1 MTDESGAIVP
11 GASVTLTGP
20 AGVLKTAMASSD
32 GSFSFADLP
41 AGNYTVQA
49 SAPGLVLLEPARVS
63 ATAGSQTLHLVLSVA
78 AEKQQ
83 VTIEEHGAPTVST
96 EASANAS
103 AVVLSGSDLDALSD
117 NPDDLAADLQA
128 LAGPAAGP
136 NGGSISI
143 DGFSGGDLPP
153 KSSIREIRINQN
165 PFSPEYDQL
174 GLGRIEI
181 FTKPG
186 TDKFRGD
193 VGYNFANDKWNSRNA
208 YAAQKAPFHLN
219 EIRGSVSGPLARHAS
234 FNLNFAR
241 EWPDNGSVI
250 NGVTLDPQTLA
261 AGLFTDT
268 FLAYLRRT
276 VFTPRVDYQM
286 SARHTLSVRYSYNRD
301 DVRNA
306 GVGGLNLVSRGY
318 HNDAPS
324 QTVQVTE
331 TAVLNAGI
339 VNETRFQYFRPTT
352 ISEANSAGYAIQVL
366 GAFNGGGNPL
376 GHFTDTQ
383 NNYEFQNY
391 TSVLRGNH
399 TWRFGV
405 RLRGTSETSASPQ
418 NFAGTFTFG
427 GGLAPQVDANNNP
440 VLDASGQPVMEDIS
454 SIESYRRTLL
464 FQQLGLSAAR
474 IRQLG
479 GGATQFSIDTGNP
492 IVSGSQFDLGAF
504 AGDDWKARPN
514 LTLSLGLRYE
524 TQNNIRDWRDFAP
537 RIGVAWAP
545 AGASGKSRP
554 KSVIRAGFGMF
565 YDRFSLGNTLT
576 AERYNGILQQQYI
589 IANPDFF
596 PTVPAVASLSGPVPP
611 STVQRIDSTLRAP
624 YLMQSAVG
632 FERQMPLGTTIAIS
646 YANSHGVHMLRS
658 QDINAPWP
666 GTSAAAPGSG
676 AFPLGGPGPVFLM
689 ESAALYNQNQLIL
702 NVNSRVNRSLS
713 LTGSYVYNHAMSN
726 TDGLGTFPASPY
738 SMAGEYGPAATD
750 MHHRVTLGGTIATM
764 WGIRLN
770 PLLTAN
776 SGPPFDITAG
786 QDLYGDTLF
795 NARPGLATDPAK
807 PGVVPTRYGWLD
819 PNPTPGERLLSRN
832 FGRGPGQIMLNVR
845 IGRTF
850 AFGRSREAAAAAASN
865 PGGGPAGGGGGARGA
880 PTSPFATGG
889 GGGPA
894 SGTASADRRYGLTIS
909 MQIRNITNHNNP
921 GPITGNV
928 TSPLFGQAN
937 QPASSGGAIFSE
949 NANNR
954 RLELQTRF
962 TF

>member
-1 MTDESGAIVP
+1 MKLIRHLLAISLLALPAFAQTTALRGVVTDESGAIVP

-20 AGVLKTAMASSD
+20 AGVFKTAVAASD

-49 SAPGLVLLEPARVS
+49 SAPGLVLREPARIS
-63 ATAGSQTLHLVLSVA
+63 ASAGSQTLHLVLSVA

-219 EIRGSVSGPLARHAS
+219 EIRGSVSGPIAKHAS

-241 EWPDNGSVI
+241 EWTDNGSVI

-261 AGLFTDT
+261 AGPFTDT
-268 FLAYLRRT
+268 FIAYLRRN
-276 VFTPRVDYQM
+276 VLTPRVDYQVG
-286 SARHTLSVRYSYNRD
+286 ARHTLSVRYSYLRD

-318 HNDAPS
+318 HNDATS

-331 TAVLNAGI
+331 TAVLSAGI

-352 ISEANSAGYAIQVL
+352 ISQANSAGYAIQVL

-376 GHFTDTQ
+376 GHSTDTQ
-383 NNYEFQNY
+383 NSYEFQNY
-391 TSVLRGNH
+391 TSILRGNH

-405 RLRGTSETSASPQ
+405 RLRDTAETSASPQ

-427 GGLAPQVDANNNP
+427 GGLAPQLDANNNP
-440 VLDASGQPVMEDIS
+440 VLDGSGQPVMVDIS

-464 FQQLGLSAAR
+464 FQRLGFPAAQ

-479 GGATQFSIDTGNP
+479 GGATQFSVNTGNP
-492 IVSGSQFDLGAF
+492 VDFRQPGRFGSLCGRRLEGP
-504 AGDDWKARPN
+504 AGNFYGGHIARLLDTWK
-514 LTLSLGLRYE
+514 
-524 TQNNIRDWRDFAP
+524 IDFA
-537 RIGVAWAP
+537 
-545 AGASGKSRP
+545 
-554 KSVIRAGFGMF
+554 
-565 YDRFSLGNTLT
+565 
-576 AERYNGILQQQYI
+576 
-589 IANPDFF
+589 
-596 PTVPAVASLSGPVPP
+596 
-611 STVQRIDSTLRAP
+611 
-624 YLMQSAVG
+624 
-632 FERQMPLGTTIAIS
+632 
-646 YANSHGVHMLRS
+646 
-658 QDINAPWP
+658 
-666 GTSAAAPGSG
+666 
-676 AFPLGGPGPVFLM
+676 
-689 ESAALYNQNQLIL
+689 
-702 NVNSRVNRSLS
+702 
-713 LTGSYVYNHAMSN
+713 
-726 TDGLGTFPASPY
+726 
-738 SMAGEYGPAATD
+738 SMAN
-750 MHHRVTLGGTIATM
+750 
-764 WGIRLN
+764 WG
-770 PLLTAN
+770 
-776 SGPPFDITAG
+776 
-786 QDLYGDTLF
+786 
-795 NARPGLATDPAK
+795 NARPVGQGRETL
-807 PGVVPTRYGWLD
+807 RYFVSIAYVD
-819 PNPTPGERLLSRN
+819 
-832 FGRGPGQIMLNVR
+832 
-845 IGRTF
+845 
-850 AFGRSREAAAAAASN
+850 
-865 PGGGPAGGGGGARGA
+865 
-880 PTSPFATGG
+880 
-889 GGGPA
+889 
-894 SGTASADRRYGLTIS
+894 Y
-909 MQIRNITNHNNP
+909 
-921 GPITGNV
+921 
-928 TSPLFGQAN
+928 
-937 QPASSGGAIFSE
+937 
-949 NANNR
+949 
-954 RLELQTRF
+954 QT
-962 TF
+962 